1 MRTGVRLGLDWGR
14 ARIGVARCDPSGT
27 LAFPVT
33 TVRAGRDAYA
43 AVVALVAEHEAVE
56 VVLGLPL
63 ALDGTEA
70 LAATEVRAHAV
81 RLARRLD
88 VPIRLVDERMS
99 TVQASRGLRSAGR
112 DARSQR
118 ALIDQAAAVEIL
130 ERALD
135 AERRSGRPAGELLA
149 PGPDAPPPA

>member
-1 MRTGVRLGLDWGR
+1 MRTGVRLGLDWGK
-14 ARIGVARCDPSGT
+14 ARIGVARCDAAGT

-43 AVVALVAEHEAVE
+43 EVAALVAEHEAVE

-70 LAATEVRAHAV
+70 RAATDVRDHAV
-81 RLARRLD
+81 RLARRLE
-88 VPIRLVDERMS
+88 VPVRLVDERLS
-99 TVQASRGLRSAGR
+99 TVQASRGMRSAGR
-112 DARSQR
+112 DSRAQR

-135 AERRSGRPAGELLA
+135 AERRSGRPPGELLA
-149 PGPDAPPPA
+149 PRPDAPPPA